1 MGIMKVSELIYQ
13 ENGFVVKLRC
23 ENEFDAD
30 DYNEIKELLKIK
42 VIEWKNTGYVPNDE
56 VVAIMSL
63 VDQLV
68 GGSRFFDE
76 ETIIKMEDASLEIQD
91 IVTDLIR

>member
-1 MGIMKVSELIYQ
+1 MKVSELIYQ
-13 ENGFVVKLRC
+13 ENGFVEKLRC
-23 ENEFDAD
+23 ENKFDEE
-30 DYNEIKELLKIK
+30 DYNKIKERLKIK
-42 VIEWKNTGYVPNDE
+42 VIEWKKTGCVPNDE

-76 ETIIKMEDASLEIQD
+76 KTAIKVEDASLEIQD
-91 IVTDLIR
+91 IIEDLIR

>member
-1 MGIMKVSELIYQ
+1 MKVSELIYQ
-13 ENGFVVKLRC
+13 ANGFVEKLRC
-23 ENEFDAD
+23 ENKFDEE
-30 DYNEIKELLKIK
+30 DYNKIKERLKIN
-42 VIEWKNTGYVPNDE
+42 VIEWKKMGCVPNDE

-76 ETIIKMEDASLEIQD
+76 KTAIKVEDASLEIQD
-91 IVTDLIR
+91 IIEDLIR